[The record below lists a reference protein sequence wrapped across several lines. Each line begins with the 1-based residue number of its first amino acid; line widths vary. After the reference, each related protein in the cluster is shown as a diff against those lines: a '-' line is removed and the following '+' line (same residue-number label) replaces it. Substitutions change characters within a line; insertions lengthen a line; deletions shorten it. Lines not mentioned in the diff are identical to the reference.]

1 MKLIVCESCEAEF
14 RIKHS
19 LNDRIIT
26 LCIVHFV
33 EVMLTIQI
41 MWMRLNGMK
50 MIKGIGWTIILIIC
64 VWGSVNLKKNK

>member
-1 MKLIVCESCEAEF
+1 MIV
-14 RIKHS
+14 
-19 LNDRIIT
+19 IIT

-33 EVMLTIQI
+33 GVMLTIQI

-64 VWGSVNLKKNK
+64 VWGSVNLSKEQVRIQMALYNMKIESE

>member
-1 MKLIVCESCEAEF
+1 MIV
-14 RIKHS
+14 
-19 LNDRIIT
+19 IIT

-50 MIKGIGWTIILIIC
+50 MIKGFGWTIILIIC
-64 VWGSVNLKKNK
+64 VWGSINLSKEQVRIQMALYNMKIESE

>member
-1 MKLIVCESCEAEF
+1 
-14 RIKHS
+14 
-19 LNDRIIT
+19 
-26 LCIVHFV
+26 V

-64 VWGSVNLKKNK
+64 VWGSVNLSKEQVRIQMALYNMKIESE

>member
-1 MKLIVCESCEAEF
+1 MIA
-14 RIKHS
+14 
-19 LNDRIIT
+19 IIT

-64 VWGSVNLKKNK
+64 VWGSVNLSKEQVRIQMALYNMKIESE

>member
-1 MKLIVCESCEAEF
+1 MIV
-14 RIKHS
+14 
-19 LNDRIIT
+19 IIT

-64 VWGSVNLKKNK
+64 VWGSVNLSKEQVRIQMALYNMKIESE